1 MADLNR
7 NELEALRILWS
18 RREALKP
25 AEIQAQF
32 AWPIEN
38 ATLRSAL
45 ALLVEKEQAVR
56 EKRGK
61 AFHYRAANP
70 PESVLTR
77 MARSMAHVFSGGSPA
92 GLIAQLMRVEKV
104 TPEEI
109 EELRRAA
116 EGSVATGATVGQALR
131 PTQALRAGRPTVG
144 QAFQP
149 AETTRSGGQAVA
161 PQSGRRAGVSQA
173 GKPAPLAQAGK
184 PAPLAADR
192 TSFPGGG
199 PCRAARI
206 TKP

>member
-116 EGSVATGATVGQALR
+116 EGSVATGATVGQAFR
-131 PTQALRAGRPTVG
+131 S
-144 QAFQP
+144 
-149 AETTRSGGQAVA
+149 AETARSGGQAVA